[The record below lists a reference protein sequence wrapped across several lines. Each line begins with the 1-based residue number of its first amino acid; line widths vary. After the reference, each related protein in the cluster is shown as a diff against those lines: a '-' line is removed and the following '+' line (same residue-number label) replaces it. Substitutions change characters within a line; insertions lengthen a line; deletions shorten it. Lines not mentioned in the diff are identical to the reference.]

1 GTLDISDT
9 VAETVNLTLTDSATT
24 GLDVSS
30 TQDVI
35 FGVGGATKFVILDP
49 TDGTVDNPIT
59 VTVQAQRADDS
70 VDTSYEEDVTLAADG
85 SATGGGVVDIVNG
98 VGTIAISDTVPE
110 TVNLTLT
117 DSETTGLDVSS
128 TQDVIFGV
136 GAATKFVILDP
147 TDGTVDNPI
156 TVTVQAQDQ
165 FSNVVTSYG
174 QNVTLNADGS
184 STGEGVVTIV
194 SGEGTKDISDT
205 VAETVNLTLTDS
217 ETTGLDVSS
226 TQDVIFGVGAAT
238 KLLVVQQPSSTAVVD
253 IAFTTQPTVEVT
265 DQYGNRRTSD
275 NSTDVTAADVLASD
289 NGTGG
294 SGTLGGTVTKKVSS
308 GLATFTDLVY
318 DTVEAIDLKFTSS
331 PVFTETFSDQIDVTT
346 AADTT
351 APGKISDLAVG
362 TSTSSN
368 DETAPDAVD
377 DMATVDSHTRGFKFN
392 WTVPYDDGTAQEG
405 SASSYDVRFT
415 DAVDYPSNITS
426 SFPWGTN
433 DLQAAKES
441 TPGPPW
447 KTVHLTW
454 TAPGN
459 DGSSGTATTYDI
471 RYSSTGAINE
481 SNWSSATEVSG
492 EPDPS
497 IADSTENMIVTGL
510 SASTQYWF
518 AIKSGDEELNTS
530 IISISLATE
539 TGSDTDTFNL
549 SCAWNDPDNDT
560 CSDTDGEDALWPNTL
575 YYVAMKS
582 TDDATNTSLIS
593 SPVLE
598 AHTAMKHGY
607 NFIGIPYDIKNGTST
622 FSTNFIDDVSSGK
635 ITAPVIYKWQPLGSD
650 IDPGKRFNGRWTSV
664 SATAALDTESNGTA
678 FYILSWGSTDNVLD
692 VDTGTV
698 PEYGGVAS
706 EAWVGIILTK
716 GRNLIGS
723 PYLKNVNFSNIKI
736 CQDTEFSTTDGCDDS
751 GGGTIKT
758 FQNATGGA
766 PAWVGGNIFH
776 FQNST
781 TADYETC
788 NGTGCVAEL
797 RPWWGH
803 WISLLE
809 DSTANT
815 YIMAIPEP

>member
-1 GTLDISDT
+1 
-9 VAETVNLTLTDSATT
+9 
-24 GLDVSS
+24 
-30 TQDVI
+30 
-35 FGVGGATKFVILDP
+35 
-49 TDGTVDNPIT
+49 
-59 VTVQAQRADDS
+59 
-70 VDTSYEEDVTLAADG
+70 
-85 SATGGGVVDIVNG
+85 
-98 VGTIAISDTVPE
+98 
-110 TVNLTLT
+110 
-117 DSETTGLDVSS
+117 
-128 TQDVIFGV
+128 
-136 GAATKFVILDP
+136 VILDP

-530 IISISLATE
+530 NISFPSLATE
-539 TGSDTDTFNL
+539 TGSGTDTFSL
-549 SCAWNDPDNDT
+549 ACAKGSDNDT
-560 CSDTDGEDALWPNTL
+560 CSDTDGEKTLWPNTL

-593 SPVLE
+593 SPVLK

-607 NFIGIPYDIKNGTST
+607 NFTGIPYDIQNATLTET
-622 FSTNFIDDVSSGK
+622 FSTNFIDDVSSGQS
-635 ITAPVIYKWQPLGSD
+635 TAPVIYKWEPLGSD
-650 IDPGKRFNGRWTSV
+650 IDPGKRFNGKWTSV
-664 SATAALDTESNGTA
+664 SATAALNTESNGTA

-692 VDTGTV
+692 VQTGTV
-698 PEYGGVAS
+698 PEYGDAGDNS
-706 EAWVGIILTK
+706 ENWEGITLTT

-723 PYLKNVNFSNIKI
+723 PYLKNVNFTDIKI
-736 CQDTEFSTTDGCDDS
+736 CQDATSFNHSALTSGNPCNGTTQ
-751 GGGTIKT
+751 GTTFLT
-758 FQNATGGA
+758 FQEAVDTA
-766 PAWVGGNIFH
+766 AWVGVNIHH

-781 TADYETC
+781 TSDYETC
-788 NGTGCVAEL
+788 LAGAEANCTAIL

-803 WISLLE
+803 WISLLK
-809 DSTANT
+809 DDFT
-815 YIMAIPEP
+815 YIMAIPKP